1 MVFGYVIQATGSC
14 ALNFYIMAAIYLLG
28 ALCWRFIDPATPL
41 EEQKAV
47 DWRRLLRV
55 K

>member
-1 MVFGYVIQATGSC
+1 VIQATRSC
-14 ALNFYIMAAIYLLG
+14 TLNFHIMAVIYLFG
-28 ALCWRFIDPATPL
+28 ALSWRFIDPATPL